1 MSAVAMVGA
10 SAGRKC
16 ISLTWFSN
24 AVLSGANES
33 AFGQSFAVR
42 IERCNDQRGFR
53 LSIAKVIDQEHAA
66 MRLRVAMDEGSYVAV
81 FADKNALLAH
91 GLG

>member
-1 MSAVAMVGA
+1 VGA

-33 AFGQSFAVR
+33 TFGQSFAVR
-42 IERCNDQRGFR
+42 IERCNDQRCFR
-53 LSIAKVIDQEHAA
+53 FGIAKIIDQEHAA
-66 MRLRVAMDEGSYVAV
+66 MRLQVAMDERSDVTV
-81 FADKNALLAH
+81 LADEHASFTH
-91 GLG
+91 RFC